1 MSKQETKT
9 DAGTDGAP
17 VSPGAPGLSSPPLYS
32 VLQVRNGRFV
42 WVPPGEQDAATLAG
56 LIAGCRITQ
65 DVFRSVEAAA
75 R

>member
-1 MSKQETKT
+1 MSVETPDNPKDRLSAT
-9 DAGTDGAP
+9 SGGS
-17 VSPGAPGLSSPPLYS
+17 VVLSSPPLYS